1 MAPAIKLIDKWP
13 WGPNRH
19 HEVYQAFGKI
29 GVAVKKVHDA
39 KGAFYA
45 IVNDENLENTL
56 TQESKDVFRALGYEV
71 VPPIEY
77 NALKTVVAKNLDYMI
92 DSYTD
97 AEIIDSIE
105 TLNEWAEVVSVFKIP
120 VTSKMLK
127 VRFKNNQ
134 MAQQAMQKGLVI
146 LHQYIPPT
154 SIEK

>member
-1 MAPAIKLIDKWP
+1 MALAIKLIDKRP
-13 WGPNRH
+13 GGPNRH
-19 HEVYQAFGKI
+19 HEVYQAFGRI
-29 GVAVKKVHDA
+29 GVAIKKVHNA

-45 IVNDENLENTL
+45 IVNDENLEIAFTR
-56 TQESKDVFRALGYEV
+56 ESKYVFRELEYEV

-105 TLNEWAEVVSVFKIP
+105 SLKEWAEVESVFKIP

-134 MAQQAMQKGLVI
+134 LAQQAMQKGLVI